1 MGAASRNKGARG
13 EREAAKLLLGWL
25 ADAGI
30 DADIHRNADQARS
43 GGFDLV
49 GLPWLAVEVKRAETL
64 RQGDW
69 WRQTVAQAKHAG
81 RLPVLM
87 YRQSRKPWR
96 FRTAA
101 RVLVGDGSE
110 LVSVSIDLDA
120 EQARLWLVAEAI
132 ARGQRDALA
141 A

>member
-25 ADAGI
+25 AEAGI
-30 DADIHRNADQARS
+30 DADIHRNADQTRS

-87 YRQSRKPWR
+87 
-96 FRTAA
+96 
-101 RVLVGDGSE
+101 
-110 LVSVSIDLDA
+110 
-120 EQARLWLVAEAI
+120 
-132 ARGQRDALA
+132 
-141 A
+141 